1 MMLLNRCLAGVDEEG
16 DMIRWPGQKP

>member
-1 MMLLNRCLAGVDEEG
+1 MLLNRCLAGVDEEG